1 MYPAGF
7 EEEIYTCPNGV
18 ARTKLCVSP
27 DTQFV
32 IVGSQNGAVI
42 VLDIKTGNQIEIAE
56 VFDDQHTYAVVGA
69 DWVPG

>member
-1 MYPAGF
+1 M
-7 EEEIYTCPNGV
+7 
-18 ARTKLCVSP
+18 
-27 DTQFV
+27 